1 MWNAS
6 KKILINNI
14 IFLIVLG
21 MFFMINFVPITLI
34 GMPGGG
40 SSFDICDYFTY
51 IFDFKFI
58 IKGIAFCLQNT
69 ELFVLICIG
78 VILPL
83 FSYVFLPLLYLIK
96 LKIDV
101 GIIMFLD
108 ILIFIG
114 SCFFTS
120 IGITIFVF
128 PAKII
133 NIFIFISI
141 WLYRIY
147 QYKKRLIFID

>member
-1 MWNAS
+1 MCNTS
-6 KKILINNI
+6 KKIIINNI
-14 IFLIVLG
+14 IFLTMLG

-34 GMPGGG
+34 GMPGVGPI
-40 SSFDICDYFTY
+40 FDISDYFTY
-51 IFDFKFI
+51 IFEFKFI
-58 IKGIAFCLQNT
+58 IKGIEFCLQNT

-83 FSYVFLPLLYLIK
+83 FSYVFLPLIYLIK

-101 GIIMFLD
+101 GIIMFFD

-114 SCFFTS
+114 FCFVAS

-133 NIFIFISI
+133 NVFIFLSI

-147 QYKKRLIFID
+147 QYKKRLIFTD